1 MALREIR
8 IMGDPILRTPA
19 ESVSAFD
26 EEIQTLAQDMLDTMY
41 GASGIGLAG
50 PQVGVSKRVIVLDL
64 GESDEEGYGA
74 VALVNPRVVE
84 SSRKKDRAPEG
95 CLSIPG
101 LEDVVE
107 RPASVKV
114 EAYTPQGEAVTIE
127 ADGLFSRALQHEIDH
142 LDGILFVDR
151 LTPLKRRLALKR
163 WQKSRAAEVAS

>member
-1 MALREIR
+1 MAFREIR
-8 IMGDPILRTPA
+8 IMGDPVLRTPA
-19 ESVSAFD
+19 EEVSEFD
-26 EEIQTLAQDMLDTMY
+26 GEIKALAEDMLETMY

-64 GESDEEGYGA
+64 GESDEEGHGA

-84 SSRKKDRAPEG
+84 TGKKTDRAPEG

-101 LEDVVE
+101 MEEVVE

-114 EAYTPQGEAVTIE
+114 EASTPAGEPVTIE
-127 ADGLFSRALQHEIDH
+127 TQGLFSRALQHEIDH

-151 LTPLKRRLALKR
+151 LSPLKRRMALKKWR
-163 WQKSRAAEVAS
+163 KSQAEEVAS